1 MTTHKANRLVHETS
15 PYLRQHAHNPV
26 DWYPWSKEALER
38 ARAEDKPILLS
49 IGYSAC
55 HWCHVMEHESFED
68 DETAALM
75 NQSFVNIKVD
85 REERPDLDQIYQ
97 TAFQLFQRRGG
108 GWPLTMFLTPELVP
122 FFAGTYFPP
131 NDRYNLPG
139 FKRVVAS
146 VAEAYRTQPDQ
157 VRETTAQI
165 KRVFEQ
171 LEKQRGGDRP
181 LSPEAVQQAVDYLS
195 RIFEPV
201 YGGFGGAPK
210 FPASMAL
217 TLCLHHHHATHD
229 RTAIEMATRTLSRMA
244 EGGIYD
250 QIGGGFH
257 RYSVDERWLVP
268 HFEKMLY
275 DNALL
280 TRLYLD
286 TYLVTQDERFA
297 RVAKGTINYALRELL
312 HPDGGFYTAQDA
324 DSEGEEGKYF
334 VWTVEEV
341 LAVLGDAD
349 GRLFCRA
356 FDVTA
361 AGNFEKKNI
370 LHVGLPVDE
379 LAAEFQL
386 TPEEAVQR
394 LEQAKGRLL
403 AHRELRVKPLRD
415 EKILVSWNG
424 LMLSALAEAVKV
436 FEIDAH
442 RAAAVKTAEF
452 LWSNLQ
458 QHCRLLHVWTA
469 GEARLTAYLDDYA
482 FLIAAY
488 LDLYEALLDP
498 KWFDR
503 AVRLAEVMTDQ
514 YWDQA
519 QGDFFFTPRHHEPLI
534 SRPKASQDQSIPS
547 GTAVAVRDLLR
558 LAAYTGRTDWRDAA
572 ERTLRRYQEEM
583 DNNPYSM
590 ASMLLALDFALNG
603 PTEVVIAGA
612 PSSPGSRQLL
622 QQAHHIYLPNELIC
636 LLPPGEPTPFAEA
649 LTKGRSP
656 VGETPT
662 AYVCRQTTCQPPI
675 TSPPELRLAL
685 MQPSAETE
693 KTKRVES

>member
-1 MTTHKANRLVHETS
+1 MTDRRANRLIKETS
-15 PYLRQHAHNPV
+15 PYLRQHAYNPV
-26 DWYPWSKEALER
+26 DWHPWGKDALEKS
-38 ARAEDKPILLS
+38 RAEDKPILLS

-75 NQSFVNIKVD
+75 NQSYINIKVD

-97 TAFQLFQRRGG
+97 TAFQLFHRRGG
-108 GWPLTMFLTPELVP
+108 GWPLTMFLTPDLLP

-131 NDRYNLPG
+131 HDRYNLPG
-139 FKRVVAS
+139 FKRVLSS
-146 VAEAYRTQPDQ
+146 VAEAYRTQRDQ
-157 VRETTAQI
+157 VRQTTDQI
-165 KRVFEQ
+165 TRVFEQ
-171 LEKQRGGDRP
+171 LQTRRSGDLP
-181 LSPEAVQQAVDYLS
+181 LSPDAVRQAVDYLS

-210 FPASMAL
+210 FPASMAF

-229 RTAIEMATRTLSRMA
+229 RTALEMTTRTLSRMA
-244 EGGIYD
+244 DGGIYD

-286 TYLVTQDERFA
+286 THLVTQDERFA
-297 RVAKGTINYALRELL
+297 RIAKGTLNYALRELL
-312 HPDGGFYTAQDA
+312 HPDGGFYAAQDA

-356 FDVTA
+356 FDVTS
-361 AGNFEKKNI
+361 AGNFEKRNI
-370 LHVGLPVDE
+370 LHVALTADA
-379 LAAEFQL
+379 LAEEFRM
-386 TPEEAVQR
+386 TPEEVALR
-394 LEQAKGRLL
+394 LEQGKGRLL

-452 LWSNLQ
+452 LWTNLRRPV
-458 QHCRLLHVWTA
+458 HGRARLLHVWTK
-469 GEARLTAYLDDYA
+469 GEAKITAFLDDYA

-488 LDLYEALLDP
+488 LDLYEALLDT
-498 KWFDR
+498 KWFNR
-503 AVRLAEVMTDQ
+503 ALQLTEEMMEE
-514 YWDQA
+514 YWDENE
-519 QGDFFFTPRHHEPLI
+519 GDFFFTPRHHEPLI
-534 SRPKASQDQSIPS
+534 SRPKSSQDQSIPS

-558 LAAYTGRTDWRDAA
+558 LAAYTGRTDWGTAA
-572 ERTLRRYQEEM
+572 ERTLRRYQAEMEE
-583 DNNPYSM
+583 NPYGM
-590 ASMLLALDFALNG
+590 ASMLLALDCALLG
-603 PTEVVIAGA
+603 PVEVVIAVGG
-612 PSSPGSRQLL
+612 STPGTRQLL
-622 QQAHHIYLPNELIC
+622 QQTHHVYLPNELIC
-636 LLPPGEPTPFAEA
+636 LVQPGESTPFAEA
-649 LTKGRSP
+649 LTKGRGP
-656 VGETPT
+656 VGEAPA
-662 AYVCRQTTCQPPI
+662 AYVCRQTTCLPPI
-675 TSPPELRLAL
+675 TSPTDLRLAL
-685 MQPSAETE
+685 TQPSAET
-693 KTKRVES
+693 KNS

>member
-1 MTTHKANRLVHETS
+1 MTERRANRLIKETS
-15 PYLRQHAHNPV
+15 PYLRQHAYNPV
-26 DWYPWSKEALER
+26 DWHPWDREALER
-38 ARAEDKPILLS
+38 SRQEDKPILLS

-68 DETAALM
+68 ADTAALM
-75 NQSFVNIKVD
+75 NQFFVNIKVD

-97 TAFQLFQRRGG
+97 TAFQLFHRRGG
-108 GWPLTMFLTPELVP
+108 GWPLTMFLTPDLVP

-139 FKRVVAS
+139 FKRVLDS
-146 VAEAYRTQPDQ
+146 VAEAYRTQRDQ
-157 VRETTAQI
+157 VRQTTEQI
-165 KRVFEQ
+165 ARVFEQ
-171 LEKQRGGDRP
+171 LQTQRSGDRP
-181 LSPEAVQQAVDYLS
+181 LSPDAVRQAVDYLS

-210 FPASMAL
+210 FPASMAF
-217 TLCLHHHHATHD
+217 TLCLHHYHATLD
-229 RTAIEMATRTLSRMA
+229 RTALEMTTRTLTRMA

-297 RVAKGTINYALRELL
+297 RIAKGTVNYALRELL
-312 HPDGGFYTAQDA
+312 HPDGGFYAAQDA

-356 FDVTA
+356 FDVTS

-370 LHVGLPVDE
+370 LHAALSADA
-379 LAAEFQL
+379 LAEEFHL
-386 TPEEAVQR
+386 TPEEVALR
-394 LEQAKGRLL
+394 LEQSKGRLL

-415 EKILVSWNG
+415 EKILVGWNG

-442 RAAAVKTAEF
+442 RAAAIRTAEF
-452 LWSNLQ
+452 LWSNLRRTTHGRDQ
-458 QHCRLLHVWTA
+458 LLHVWTK
-469 GEARLTAYLDDYA
+469 GEAKLSAYLDDYA

-488 LDLYEALLDP
+488 LDLYEALLDT

-503 AVRLAEVMTDQ
+503 AMRLAETMMDDF
-514 YWDQA
+514 WDGKE
-519 QGDFFFTPRHHEPLI
+519 GDFFFTPRHHEPLI
-534 SRPKASQDQSIPS
+534 SRPKSSQDQSIPS

-558 LAAYTGRTDWRDAA
+558 LAAYTGRTDWRDTA
-572 ERTLRRYQEEM
+572 ERTLRRYQAEMEE
-583 DNNPYSM
+583 NPYGM
-590 ASMLLALDFALNG
+590 ASMLLALDFALQG
-603 PTEVVIAGA
+603 PVEVVIAGS

-622 QQAHHIYLPNELIC
+622 QQTHHVYLPNELIC
-636 LLPPGEPTPFAEA
+636 LTLPGKPTPFAEA
-649 LTKGRSP
+649 LTKGRGP
-656 VGETPT
+656 VGKTPA
-662 AYVCRQTTCQPPI
+662 AYICRQTTCLPPI
-675 TSPPELRLAL
+675 TSPTELRLAL
-685 MQPSAETE
+685 TQPSASAE
-693 KTKRVES
+693 RP